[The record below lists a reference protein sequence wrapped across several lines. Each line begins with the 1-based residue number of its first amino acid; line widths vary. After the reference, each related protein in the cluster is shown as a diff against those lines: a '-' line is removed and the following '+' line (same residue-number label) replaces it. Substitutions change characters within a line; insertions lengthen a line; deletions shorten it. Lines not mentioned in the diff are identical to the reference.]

1 MGSITKS
8 EPSGRLLRGQGPPP
22 TPTPTPQ
29 KLFNIVRQK
38 ILDAYEFQ
46 DLSFQNISDATGE
59 LVITSLSEDQDVENA
74 CPRINYNSYTQTLDI
89 RVMPTF
95 IHDAHQSWLVM
106 EMSRMVSTGFVTQ
119 AEFDSVSFL
128 VGTTFRG
135 FQGRYANSSKEPDTC
150 LLPSSQHFPSIVIE
164 TGWAESWPKLSRD
177 KDLWLQGGCPE
188 VLLVFLIKWSNITS
202 DRVKGIIEV
211 HQRDSGGTKLL
222 QTEDIFPRPATSST
236 QSIPISRQ
244 QFLGSNLQAGGNTT
258 QIYELSIDRFR
269 EKAEGFIRGK
279 GLTPA

>member
-106 EMSRMVSTGFVTQ
+106 EMSRMVSTGFHFEAFKGATPIPPKNPTLVCSQ
-119 AEFDSVSFL
+119 AASIFQALSLKRVGQSRGQSL
-128 VGTTFRG
+128 VGTR
-135 FQGRYANSSKEPDTC
+135 
-150 LLPSSQHFPSIVIE
+150 
-164 TGWAESWPKLSRD
+164 
-177 KDLWLQGGCPE
+177 
-188 VLLVFLIKWSNITS
+188 TS
-202 DRVKGIIEV
+202 GYKAAV
-211 HQRDSGGTKLL
+211 
-222 QTEDIFPRPATSST
+222 PR
-236 QSIPISRQ
+236 
-244 QFLGSNLQAGGNTT
+244 F
-258 QIYELSIDRFR
+258 Y
-269 EKAEGFIRGK
+269 
-279 GLTPA
+279 